1 MWSPSKTLSTLF
13 GPIHVSYK
21 TVCVCLSEKKEKEEE
36 KEEDEMV
43 CRYGDL
49 AEIKRERQIKNNYS
63 LYLIN
68 THLC

>member
-1 MWSPSKTLSTLF
+1 MWSPSKILSTLF
-13 GPIHVSYK
+13 GPIYVSYK
-21 TVCVCLSEKKEKEEE
+21 TVCACLSEKKKEEE

-49 AEIKRERQIKNNYS
+49 AEIKRERQIKNNS